1 MQEFDTLIEIA
12 RRKAAFDLG
21 HNWSNGSE
29 TYLTA
34 IKSEVDEVIEEIPN
48 SRLCYLEDELAD
60 VLWNYLNAL
69 AALEKEAD
77 IDLSSV
83 LARAC
88 NKYEE
93 RMSGIE
99 SGEKWSDI
107 KQQQKQKLA
116 DEYRLEQ
123 HT

>member
-1 MQEFDTLIEIA
+1 MQKLNTLMEIA

-21 HNWSNGSE
+21 HNWSNGPE

-34 IKSEVDEVIEEIPN
+34 IKNEADEVIEEISN
-48 SRLCYLEDELAD
+48 SRPCYLEDELTD
-60 VLWNYLNAL
+60 ILWNYLNVL

-77 IDLSSV
+77 IDLPSV
-83 LARAC
+83 LTRAC

-99 SGEKWSDI
+99 SGERWADI
-107 KQQQKQKLA
+107 KQQYL
-116 DEYRLEQ
+116 
-123 HT
+123 